1 MDRAPT
7 VLVTGGAGFIGAHAC
22 KALRA
27 AGMVPVTYDNLSTG
41 HRDAVGFGPF
51 VQGDVRDRAA
61 LTAAMVAHGVTA
73 VLHFAASAYVG
84 ESVTDPAT
92 YYDNNVGGMIALL
105 AATRAAGVD
114 RIVFSSSCATYGV
127 PDILPVVETT
137 PQRPIN
143 PYGRTKLI
151 CEDMLGDHAAAYGL
165 RYAALRYFNA
175 AGADA
180 DGGIGERH
188 DPETHLIPLALRA
201 AAGTGPALGIFG
213 TDYDTPDGTC
223 IRDYIHVT
231 DLARAHVM
239 ALRRLMA
246 GGESIAVNLGSG
258 VGHSVLDVTRA
269 IARVTGRTVP
279 VRHAPRRAGD
289 PPVLTADPALAA
301 HLLGFRTACSDIDTI
316 IRHAAPWFG
325 LGSGGEAAHAVAV

>member
-22 KALRA
+22 KALRG

-41 HRDAVGFGPF
+41 HRDAVTFGPF
-51 VQGDVRDRAA
+51 IQGDVRDTAA
-61 LTAAMVAHGVTA
+61 LTAAMTAHRVTA

-84 ESVTDPAT
+84 ESVTDPAK
-92 YYDNNVGGMIALL
+92 YYDNNAGGMIALL
-105 AATRAAGVD
+105 AAARAAGLSQ
-114 RIVFSSSCATYGV
+114 IVFSSSCATYGV
-127 PDILPVVETT
+127 PDTLPITEAT

-143 PYGRTKLI
+143 PYGRTKLM
-151 CEDMLGDHAAAYGL
+151 CEDMLRDHAAAYGL

-175 AGADA
+175 AGADP
-180 DGGIGERH
+180 DGMIGERH

-239 ALRRLMA
+239 ALRHLLA
-246 GGESIAVNLGSG
+246 GGESVAVNLGSG
-258 VGHSVLDVTRA
+258 VGHSVHDIVTA
-269 IARVTGRTVP
+269 IARVTGHTVP
-279 VRHAPRRAGD
+279 LRAAPRRAGD
-289 PPVLTADPALAA
+289 PPVLTADPARAA
-301 HLLGFRTACSDIDTI
+301 STLGFRTELSDIDTI

-325 LGSGGEAAHAVAV
+325 LDTGWEAAHAIAV